1 MSKLY
6 AVEIKYAAIVKADN
20 FEDARA
26 VMHECSDEIVRDL
39 FIAEEDVV
47 AEIDTEEKAKR
58 YGYEPDCLVYH
69 LDSGTEDVMVKDVLE
84 EK

>member
-6 AVEIKYAAIVKADN
+6 AVEIKYVAIVKAESVHN
-20 FEDARA
+20 AHIVARK
-26 VMHECSDEIVRDL
+26 CSDDIVNDF
-39 FIAEEDVV
+39 FIEEEDVV

-69 LDSGTEDVMVKDVLE
+69 LDSGTEDVMVKDVLAAE
-84 EK
+84 